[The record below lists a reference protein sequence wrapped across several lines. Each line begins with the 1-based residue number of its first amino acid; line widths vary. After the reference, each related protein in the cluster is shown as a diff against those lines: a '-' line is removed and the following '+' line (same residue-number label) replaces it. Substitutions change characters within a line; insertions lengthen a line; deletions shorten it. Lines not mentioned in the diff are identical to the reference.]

1 MMMMAITMDWIIPVN
16 YIIESKFQCVCVCVY
31 SDTMGNKGAFVTL
44 QGGDL
49 KPNFT
54 SYEAVV
60 SSTCSFAIVT
70 NSSIFVLLH

>member
-1 MMMMAITMDWIIPVN
+1 
-16 YIIESKFQCVCVCVY
+16 
-31 SDTMGNKGAFVTL
+31 MGNKGAFVTL

-60 SSTCSFAIVT
+60 SSI
-70 NSSIFVLLH
+70 IW